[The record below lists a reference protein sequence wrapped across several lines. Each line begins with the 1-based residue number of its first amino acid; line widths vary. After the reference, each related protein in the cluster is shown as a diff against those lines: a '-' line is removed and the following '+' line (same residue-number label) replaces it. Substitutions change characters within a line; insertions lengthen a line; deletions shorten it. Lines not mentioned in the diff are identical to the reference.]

1 MQNLTIYNTMS
12 MQKELF
18 QPFIPGKVNMFV
30 CGPTVQSFMHIGHA
44 RTYIFYDV
52 LARYL
57 SHIGYEVNF
66 LMNITDIDDRITA
79 AANSGGVDP
88 EKHAEEYAKAFVE
101 DMNQLR
107 ILTVTSFERV
117 SNYIP
122 EMIRQISTLIS
133 KKHAY
138 VIGGEVFFDA
148 SSYPEYGKLSHQ
160 SHLDLSL
167 RPLEISSKKRRLLDF
182 ALWRSVTLVEGEW
195 NSPWGMGSPGWHIQD
210 TALSMSNFGPHYDI
224 HGGAYDLI
232 YPHHEA
238 EIAQAECVSG
248 VRPFVK
254 YWVHTRL
261 VNLKGSKMSKSEG
274 NVLNVR
280 DALREYSSDQLR
292 LYFLSLHYRSDA
304 EFDERK
310 LKRIG
315 DTYNE
320 IKKMA
325 KGIEENRSARARRRD
340 SSKVLQPVYD
350 ALNDDMDTPKAVE
363 FLIKLANDGARE
375 KDPNQVELYYESLRA
390 ASNILGVDL
399 FGPFAN

>member
-1 MQNLTIYNTMS
+1 MQNFSIYNTLT

-18 QPFIPGKVNMFV
+18 VPFVPGKVNMFV

-66 LMNITDIDDRITA
+66 LMNITDIDDRISIA
-79 AANSGGVDP
+79 ARSAGSNP
-88 EKHAEEYAKAFVE
+88 EKYAEGYAKAFVE
-101 DMNQLR
+101 DMNKLR

-122 EMIRQISTLIS
+122 EMIRQVSTLIT
-133 KKHAY
+133 KKNAY
-138 VIGGEVFFDA
+138 VVDGQVFFDS

-160 SHLDLSL
+160 SKLDLSL
-167 RPLEISSKKRRLLDF
+167 RPLEISSKKRQLLDF
-182 ALWRSVTLVEGEW
+182 ALWRSISLVDGKW
-195 NSPWGMGSPGWHIQD
+195 NSPWGVGSPGWHIQD
-210 TALSMSNFGPHYDI
+210 TALSLSNFGPQYDI

-238 EIAQAECVSG
+238 EIAQAESATG

-254 YWVHTRL
+254 YWVHTHL
-261 VNLKGSKMSKSEG
+261 VNLKGSKMSKSQG

-280 DALREYSSDQLR
+280 DALREFSPDQLR
-292 LYFLSLHYRSDA
+292 LYFLSFHYRKDA
-304 EFDERK
+304 EFDDRK
-310 LKRIG
+310 LKNVG
-315 DTYNE
+315 ETY
-320 IKKMA
+320 KDVRQMA
-325 KGIEENRSARARRRD
+325 KGIEEKRSARARRRD

-363 FLIKLANDGARE
+363 FMVRLANDGSRE
-375 KDPNQVELYYESLRA
+375 KDPNQIELYYESLRA

-399 FGPFAN
+399 FGPSR

>member
-1 MQNLTIYNTMS
+1 MQNLTIYNTMT

-18 QPFIPGKVNMFV
+18 QPFVPGKVNMFV
-30 CGPTVQSFMHIGHA
+30 CGPTVQGYMHIGHA

-66 LMNITDIDDRITA
+66 LMNITDIDDRITSA
-79 AANSGGVDP
+79 AKAQSLDP
-88 EKHAEEYAKAFVE
+88 EKYAEGYAKAFVE

-122 EMIRQISTLIS
+122 EMIRQISTLIN

-138 VIGGEVFFDA
+138 VVDGEVFFDV

-160 SHLDLSL
+160 SPLELSL
-167 RPLEISSKKRRLLDF
+167 RPLEISPEKRGLLDF
-182 ALWRSVTLVEGEW
+182 ALWRSVSLIDGQW
-195 NSPWGMGSPGWHIQD
+195 SSPWGVGSPGWHIQD
-210 TALSMSNFGPHYDI
+210 TALSMSSFGPQYDI

-238 EIAQAECVSG
+238 EIAQAESASG
-248 VRPFVK
+248 VKPFVK

-280 DALREYSSDQLR
+280 DALHEFSPDQLR
-292 LYFLSLHYRSDA
+292 LYFLSSHYRSDA

-310 LKRIG
+310 LKKIG
-315 DTYNE
+315 DDYNE

-350 ALNDDMDTPKAVE
+350 ALNDDMDTSKAVE

-399 FGPFAN
+399 FGPIR